1 MASLE
6 GDYLVF
12 GGVDAE
18 AALSGT
24 PSLPGKKIIS
34 EPKKGGLGSR
44 ILRGIQVI
52 EPLLLCSHP
61 ERCLGGE

>member
-1 MASLE
+1 M
-6 GDYLVF
+6 F

-34 EPKKGGLGSR
+34 EPGKRRVVWAPGVLGAFR
-44 ILRGIQVI
+44 
-52 EPLLLCSHP
+52 
-61 ERCLGGE
+61 

>member
-6 GDYLVF
+6 GDYPVF

-34 EPKKGGLGSR
+34 EPEKRRVVWAPGVLGAFR
-44 ILRGIQVI
+44 
-52 EPLLLCSHP
+52 
-61 ERCLGGE
+61 

>member
-24 PSLPGKKIIS
+24 PSLLEKKIIS
-34 EPKKGGLGSR
+34 EPGKRRVVWAPGVLGAFR
-44 ILRGIQVI
+44 
-52 EPLLLCSHP
+52 
-61 ERCLGGE
+61 